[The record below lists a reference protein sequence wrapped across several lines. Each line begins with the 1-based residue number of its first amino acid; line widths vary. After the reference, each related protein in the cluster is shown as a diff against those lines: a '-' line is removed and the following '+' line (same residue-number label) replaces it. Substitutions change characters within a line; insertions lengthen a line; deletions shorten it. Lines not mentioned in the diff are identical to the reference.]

1 MYKKCPLF
9 SNLTNFQKSCILFTG
24 GYIMD
29 YSQIVQL
36 IGSLGFPIARCIVM
50 VVFFYK
56 IITQIESTHK
66 ENLEKITEAL
76 DNNTR
81 IINELKQSLDN
92 VLK

>member
-1 MYKKCPLF
+1 MNEVL
-9 SNLTNFQKSCILFTG
+9 
-24 GYIMD
+24 
-29 YSQIVQL
+29 QIINTV
-36 IGSLGFPIARCIVM
+36 GFPIAMCIVM

-56 IITQIESTHK
+56 IVTQIENTHK

>member
-1 MYKKCPLF
+1 
-9 SNLTNFQKSCILFTG
+9 
-24 GYIMD
+24 MD
-29 YSQIVQL
+29 YTQIVQL
-36 IGSLGFPIARCIVM
+36 IGSLGFPIAMCIVM

-56 IITQIESTHK
+56 IVTQIENTHK

>member
-1 MYKKCPLF
+1 MIEDDQLF
-9 SNLTNFQKSCILFTG
+9 IQAEDCIRQWG
-24 GYIMD
+24 R
-29 YSQIVQL
+29 SQG
-36 IGSLGFPIARCIVM
+36 IGDVDKGQ
-50 VVFFYK
+50 VFFYNNV
-56 IITQIESTHK
+56 TLNDNPHK

>member
-1 MYKKCPLF
+1 MQDIINAI
-9 SNLTNFQKSCILFTG
+9 ST
-24 GYIMD
+24 
-29 YSQIVQL
+29 V
-36 IGSLGFPIARCIVM
+36 GFPIAMCIVM

-56 IITQIESTHK
+56 IVTQIENTHK

>member
-1 MYKKCPLF
+1 MYKIIPPAYPLTF
-9 SNLTNFQKSCILFTG
+9 IPLHSIIYPG
-24 GYIMD
+24 GIYMD

-56 IITQIESTHK
+56 IISQIESTHK
-66 ENLEKITEAL
+66 ENLQKITEAL
-76 DNNTR
+76 DNNTK

>member
-1 MYKKCPLF
+1 
-9 SNLTNFQKSCILFTG
+9 
-24 GYIMD
+24 
-29 YSQIVQL
+29 
-36 IGSLGFPIARCIVM
+36 M

>member
-1 MYKKCPLF
+1 
-9 SNLTNFQKSCILFTG
+9 
-24 GYIMD
+24 MD
-29 YSQIVQL
+29 YTQIVQL
-36 IGSLGFPIARCIVM
+36 IGSLGFPIAMCIVM

>member
-1 MYKKCPLF
+1 
-9 SNLTNFQKSCILFTG
+9 
-24 GYIMD
+24 MD

-36 IGSLGFPIARCIVM
+36 IGSLGFPIAMCIVM

>member
-1 MYKKCPLF
+1 
-9 SNLTNFQKSCILFTG
+9 
-24 GYIMD
+24 MD

-36 IGSLGFPIARCIVM
+36 IGSLGFPIARCIFM

-56 IITQIESTHK
+56 IVTQIENTHK